1 MRLAR
6 AICIAALGLALAL
19 PAAAAER
26 ELELRLDS
34 TRAVELHNLAG
45 TVRLVPG
52 DGEFVI
58 RARVTAESDALA
70 DEVSLQTSQR
80 GAVREV
86 VVAYPARLSRLR
98 YDGEEFRRINT
109 SITYQGRKVQL
120 SSSQGELL
128 RVDLEILVPADAA
141 LRVRNGV
148 GPVSAERVH
157 GELSLG
163 ARAGGV
169 RVLDGR
175 GKLRAESGSG
185 RITIESFR
193 GDVAAD
199 AGSGRIEIENVLGR
213 VEADTGSGNV
223 SLRGIDGDIE
233 VDTGSGSVTITD
245 ARAQRV
251 EVDTGSGSVSLTD
264 VSGSLDIDT
273 GSGSVRGEG
282 LVAGPDV
289 IVDTGSGSVS
299 LAGDLAAMRHLVVDT
314 GSGSVDIRSVTPLSL
329 RLDLRNRNGE
339 FRIDIPALS
348 QVESGR
354 RNFRAVAGAGDGTAR
369 VSTGSGG
376 IRISAP

>member
-26 ELELRLDS
+26 ELELRLDG

-233 VDTGSGSVTITD
+233 VDTGSGSV
-245 ARAQRV
+245 
-251 EVDTGSGSVSLTD
+251 SLTD